1 MRLQS
6 AYTHLN
12 SDGIVILGDSNA
24 EDLRLA

>member
-12 SDGIVILGDSNA
+12 SAGMVILGDSNA